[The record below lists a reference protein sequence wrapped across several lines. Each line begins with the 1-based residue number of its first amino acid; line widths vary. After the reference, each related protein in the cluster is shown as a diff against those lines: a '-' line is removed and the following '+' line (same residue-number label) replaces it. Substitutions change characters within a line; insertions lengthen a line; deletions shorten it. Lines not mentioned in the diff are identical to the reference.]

1 MPDLARLFSELDT
14 RYGLP
19 TAAFLVASV
28 ASFTFGL
35 KDGFH
40 FANRML
46 LASGFLFFI
55 AFGLYVWHQRDGS
68 STQFTGEK
76 ERFISKF
83 WNLPWKSAFG
93 SLFCFIVATMFAFV
107 AWEGGIA
114 ADKGESISLHVKE
127 VHRTQ
132 ETTNYG
138 FDSHITAVVESKTIE
153 YSIKCTESYSLEKRS
168 YTGRCFGLSAG
179 KDYPALKFPDS
190 INFWPPGDK
199 GEGYVLILY
208 DIVGEKEK

>member
-1 MPDLARLFSELDT
+1 MDLARLFSELDT

-19 TAAFLVASV
+19 TSAFLVASI
-28 ASFTFGL
+28 ALFTFAI

-40 FANRML
+40 SANRML
-46 LASGFLFFI
+46 LASGLFFFI

-68 STQFTGEK
+68 STQYTGEK

-107 AWEGGIA
+107 AWEGGMA
-114 ADKGESISLHVKE
+114 SDKGEPISLHVKE
-127 VHRTQ
+127 VHRVKEATD
-132 ETTNYG
+132 YG
-138 FDSHITAVVESKTIE
+138 FLTHITAVVESKTIQ
-153 YSIKCTESYSLEKRS
+153 YSIKCDEAYSREKRS
-168 YTGRCFGLSAG
+168 YTDRCFGLFAG
-179 KDYPALKFPDS
+179 KDYSAVKFADS
-190 INFWPPGDK
+190 MNFWPPEDK
-199 GEGYVLILY
+199 GEGYLLVLY